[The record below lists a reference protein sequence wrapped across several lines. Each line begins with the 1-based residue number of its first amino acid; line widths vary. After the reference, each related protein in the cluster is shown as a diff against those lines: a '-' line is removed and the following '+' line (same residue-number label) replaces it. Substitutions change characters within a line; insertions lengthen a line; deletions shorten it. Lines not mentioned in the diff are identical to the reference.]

1 MKVHLMA
8 MKSGCKIYTHK
19 CYVTREWPLFK
30 HVGCVA
36 HNLCNVPS

>member
-19 CYVTREWPLFK
+19 CYVTANGPFSNIE
-30 HVGCVA
+30 CVA
-36 HNLCNVPS
+36 HNVCNVPS